1 MADTGTYTPWFL
13 QDGDEENAPQPVQ
26 QQQEQQEQQQPTTD
40 EYIPS
45 FLVGGAEEPVVD
57 ENIPQPSEPSLDED
71 SFLNNPEDDFASEIE
86 LETDLESEEEASF
99 LGAAASDV
107 GSFVTSGDIVYRPL
121 EGIAKGVE
129 EVTQFVEETG
139 EFLQDVTG
147 IGGVQFGRDPE
158 TDKFVFR
165 YLNAQE
171 WRDQDIKDSL
181 IRKTEELAGGA
192 QEAIPDAETMTG
204 AVVESISQFATGFV
218 LARRATGVGGVTGT
232 LTNSAIADATAFDPY
247 EQNIS
252 AMLQENEWMRNS
264 FTEALANDEDSSAFV
279 NRLRNAGE
287 GLIVG
292 GTLEL
297 AGAMYKA
304 ARGTRK
310 AKDEL
315 VTKGSISDST
325 AKEFDDATDELEA
338 MTKKLQEEADA
349 FLQGSKPEEEVV
361 KKARE
366 TYNKKYDIEAARANT
381 AIEAAEQKELAFNT
395 ASKNQDIAREMI
407 ENFERKLAED
417 GMQVTKVSRE
427 VDGKLEID
435 PDLAR
440 QASREKT
447 TKLVSVK
454 ERGLGDYV
462 FGKSEVDVDEAI
474 NLSMSE
480 GEMFS
485 AILKPEK
492 FDALVSIAAK
502 YKNQFSD
509 EWDGAGDTIIDK
521 LFNLTVD
528 KKIIGGEE
536 LITDLAKYGLTFEDY
551 VMTVVSSA
559 SEAGRTLQKLSALKR
574 QRPLTAVEDKKM
586 KELME
591 QQDTIRKT
599 FMRIENIRRG
609 MMVSQVATAARNLQ
623 STMVRAPL
631 ETLGNVMDDSLVAFT
646 EGGFGGFARTFSSR
660 DTWKR
665 SFQHM
670 DLMFRNPSAA
680 KQYTQLFF
688 EQPELLER
696 GDEFYNALADMQ
708 LKMGRGQAETK
719 AGKVVDYA
727 LSMGEDASAL
737 LNTPNRWQE
746 YMTRNAMFLSTM
758 ERLVKREWD
767 IDLIESI
774 NDGKIRDI
782 MSDAGSVRPDGAR
795 SIIDIADEA
804 IYDAMDLTY
813 AARPQLKVFNDL
825 NNLIVRNGLTAAIPF
840 PRFMFKSMEL
850 LGKYAGGA
858 YVPVTRMAM
867 RATKRALGSDI
878 SAKDV
883 RSLTRGERDAI
894 GKNMQGLALIGAGI
908 WYRSGEDVPEDYY
921 LMNADDGSTF
931 DTSAIFPLRPVLL
944 LGEIVKQIKQGTEQ
958 RFFERNPQEIAEV
971 LTGQN
976 FRAGPAGFLLD
987 DLVSTVFGNSEVNAN
1002 TVRTAGG
1009 AIGNYFSTFLVPYG
1023 QLIDAARAGGL
1034 ANNEYKDQAPEPT
1047 LDKTDMFFDN
1057 VERPFTSR
1065 YYTAPDA
1072 PNREMVLQEDMDRKR
1087 MGAKVLAGINFK
1099 AADPEYARWL
1109 KSHGYTEFY
1118 LGSNSRSPSQR
1129 RSENVFIREALKQIV
1144 PAMQELEAGFQQ
1156 EWSYMDDVSRKGMT
1170 FEEAFEA
1177 RYLGGKSG
1185 FEAKLRKMKSR
1196 LREASN
1202 ADLTDELRAYMEIN
1216 KLSRSQ
1222 QRRARNN
1229 YQMVFGEVPDMT
1241 DPETVQKVAA
1251 IGRK

>member
-1 MADTGTYTPWFL
+1 M
-13 QDGDEENAPQPVQ
+13 Q
-26 QQQEQQEQQQPTTD
+26 QGQQEQQQGTPTPVQTTQQD
-40 EYIPS
+40 TVTPVAGDVHPF
-45 FLVGGAEEPVVD
+45 FLQPKTEDINIVD
-57 ENIPQPSEPSLDED
+57 ENRKSEVVQDVITNNPVDFLGNSIIDEEEFEPEDED
-71 SFLNNPEDDFASEIE
+71 
-86 LETDLESEEEASF
+86 TTF
-99 LGAAASDV
+99 LGAATADV
-107 GSFVTSGDIVYRPL
+107 GRFVSSGDIFYRPA
-121 EGIAKGVE
+121 EGIARGVE

-139 EFLQDVTG
+139 EYLQDVTG

-181 IRKTEELAGGA
+181 IRKTEEMAGAA
-192 QEAIPDAETMTG
+192 QEAIPDAETVTG

-232 LTNSAIADATAFDPY
+232 LANSAIADATAFDPY
-247 EQNIS
+247 EQNIA

-264 FTEALANDEDSSAFV
+264 FTEALATDEDSNAFV

-315 VTKGSISDST
+315 VTTGSISDST

-338 MTKKLQEEADA
+338 MTKKLQAEADA
-349 FLQGSKPEEEVV
+349 FLAGSKPDKEVV
-361 KKARE
+361 KQARQ

-381 AIEAAEQKELAFNT
+381 AAEAAEQKELAFKT
-395 ASKNQDIAREMI
+395 ASKNQDIARDLI

-435 PDLAR
+435 PQLAR
-440 QASREKT
+440 EASREKT
-447 TKLVSVK
+447 NKLVTVK
-454 ERGLGDYV
+454 ERGLQDYV
-462 FGKSEVDVDEAI
+462 FGRAEVDVDESI

-492 FDALVSIAAK
+492 FDAIVSIAGK
-502 YKNQFSD
+502 YKDQYGK
-509 EWDGAGDTIIDK
+509 EWDQAGDTVIDK

-574 QRPLTAVEDKKM
+574 QRPLSAQEDAKM

-623 STMVRAPL
+623 STIVRAPL

-670 DLMFRNPSAA
+670 DLMFHNPSAA
-680 KQYTQLFF
+680 KQYTKLFF

-708 LKMGRGQAETK
+708 LKMGRGQAKTN
-719 AGKVVDYA
+719 AGKAVDYA
-727 LSMGEDASAL
+727 LSLGEDASAL

-746 YMTRNAMFLSTM
+746 YMTRNAMFLGTM

-767 IDLIESI
+767 VDLIEAV
-774 NDGKIRDI
+774 NNGKIRDI
-782 MSDAGSVRPDGAR
+782 MSDSSTVRPDGAR

-804 IYDAMDLTY
+804 IYDAMDVTY

-825 NNLIVRNGLTAAIPF
+825 NNLIVRNGLTTVIPF

-850 LGKYAGGA
+850 LGKYGAGA
-858 YVPVTRMAM
+858 SIPVTRMAI

-883 RSLTRGERDAI
+883 RSLTRDERDAI

-908 WYRSGEDVPEDYY
+908 WYRSQEDVPEDYY
-921 LMNADDGSTF
+921 MMNADDGMTF
-931 DTSAIFPLRPVLL
+931 DTSAIFPLRPVLMI
-944 LGEIVKQIKQGTEQ
+944 GEIVNQAKQNTLQ
-958 RFFERNPQEIAEV
+958 RFLERNPQEIAEV

-976 FRAGPAGFLLD
+976 FRAGPAGFMLD
-987 DLVSTVFGNSEVNAN
+987 DIVTTVFGTSEVTADQ
-1002 TVRTAGG
+1002 VRRAGG
-1009 AIGNYFSTFLVPYG
+1009 ALGNYFATFLVPYG
-1023 QLIDAARAGGL
+1023 QLIDAARSLGL
-1034 ANNEYKDQAPEPT
+1034 ANNEYKDQAPEPS
-1047 LDKTDMFFDN
+1047 LDKAEVFLDN

-1065 YYTAPDA
+1065 YYTAPEK
-1072 PNREMVLQEDMDRKR
+1072 PNREMVLQEDMERKR

-1099 AADPEYARWL
+1099 AADPEYASYL
-1109 KSHGYTEFY
+1109 KKHGYTEFY

-1129 RSENVFIREALKQIV
+1129 RSENVFIREALKTMV
-1144 PAMQELEAGFQQ
+1144 PALQEIEADFKN
-1156 EWSYMDDVSRKGMT
+1156 EWSYMDDMEKDGMT
-1170 FEEAFEA
+1170 FEQAFEA
-1177 RYLGGKSG
+1177 RYLGEFESG
-1185 FEAKLRKMKSR
+1185 LRRIKSR
-1196 LREASN
+1196 LREATTAELN
-1202 ADLTDELRAYMEIN
+1202 DEVRAYMEVN
-1216 KLSRSQ
+1216 KLPRSIK
-1222 QRRARNN
+1222 RRAIAE
-1229 YQMVFGEVPDMT
+1229 YQMLNGEPPDMS
-1241 DPETVQKVAA
+1241 DPETVLEVAK
-1251 IGRK
+1251 IGQAKR